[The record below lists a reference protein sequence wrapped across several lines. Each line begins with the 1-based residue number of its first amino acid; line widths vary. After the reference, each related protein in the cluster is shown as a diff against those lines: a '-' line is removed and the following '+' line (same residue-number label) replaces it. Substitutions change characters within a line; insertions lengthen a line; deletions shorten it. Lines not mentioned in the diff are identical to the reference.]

1 MGYPVTDVQDNKDE
15 LEVLQKE
22 NAALKK
28 IVRSLKDKINKVGV
42 DDEKSPLW
50 RALGHFYSPVANIE
64 DIKAD
69 EARIF
74 NRDRRTLPGI
84 GLNEDKQLAV
94 LEEFASFY
102 DDIPFGDEPSDKMR
116 YGFLNGGYSYSD
128 AISLYSMMRRVKPK
142 RIVEVGSGYSSCCML
157 DTNDAFF
164 NGDIDIRFV
173 EPYPQLLKSLVRP
186 SDLET
191 REIIE
196 KRVQDVNIE
205 VFTSLQENDI
215 LFVDSTHVSRVGS
228 DVNHMFFEILPHI
241 NEGVYVHFH
250 DIHYPFEYPEHWVYQ
265 GRWWT
270 ETYLLRAFLEFNSDF
285 EIVYTNTFMQRFHR
299 EFFEE
304 RMPLCLKNQGA
315 SIWLRRKKKSTE
327 E

>member
-1 MGYPVTDVQDNKDE
+1 VTDVQDNKDE

-28 IVRSLKDKINKVGV
+28 IVRSLKDKINKVGA

-69 EARIF
+69 EERIF

-196 KRVQDVNIE
+196 KRVQDVDIE

>member
-1 MGYPVTDVQDNKDE
+1 MTDQTEQTPD
-15 LEVLQKE
+15 LEALAKE

-28 IVRSLKDKINKVGV
+28 IVRSLKDQLIKAGV
-42 DDEKSPLW
+42 DQEKQPLW

-84 GLNEDKQLAV
+84 RLNEARQMEV

-102 DDIPFGDEPSDKMR
+102 DELPFEDEPSEKMR
-116 YGFLNGGYSYSD
+116 YGFRNPSYSYSD
-128 AISLYSMMRRVKPK
+128 AISLYSMIRRLKPK
-142 RIVEVGSGYSSCCML
+142 RIVEVGSGNSSCCML
-157 DTNDAFF
+157 DTNDLFF
-164 NGDIDIRFV
+164 NGEIDIRFV
-173 EPYPQLLKSLVRP
+173 EPYPQMLKSLVRP
-186 SDLET
+186 EDLAK

-196 KRVQDVNIE
+196 KRLQDVDIE

-228 DVNHMFFEILPHI
+228 DVNQMFFEILPHI

-250 DIHYPFEYPEHWVYQ
+250 DIHYPFEYPAHWVYE

-270 ETYLLRAFLEFNSDF
+270 ENYLLRAFLEFNSDF
-285 EIVYTNTFMQRFHR
+285 EIVYSNTFMQRFHR
-299 EFFEE
+299 EFFES
-304 RMPLCLKNQGA
+304 RMPLCLENQGA
-315 SIWLRRKKKSTE
+315 SIWLRRMKKSAE

>member
-42 DDEKSPLW
+42 DEEKSPLW

-196 KRVQDVNIE
+196 KRVQDVDIE

>member
-1 MGYPVTDVQDNKDE
+1 VGYPVTDVQDNKDE

-22 NAALKK
+22 NAALKM

-196 KRVQDVNIE
+196 KRVQDVDIE